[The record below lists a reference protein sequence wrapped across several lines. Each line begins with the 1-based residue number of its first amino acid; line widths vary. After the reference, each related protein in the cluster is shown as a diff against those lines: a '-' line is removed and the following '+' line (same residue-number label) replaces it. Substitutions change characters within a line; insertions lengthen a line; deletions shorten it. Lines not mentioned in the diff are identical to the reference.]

1 MVECSDLSE
10 AGGDGVS
17 FHLTGRVDFPL
28 AACDLKADYASISD
42 CQWVFCPKAESM
54 AHCYND
60 CYHKRHLICPIEA
73 KSVFCVFFFLS
84 FPTEGTQTT
93 VIIISHQLSP
103 LEISSVTVVCS
114 VLVEPFCHREL
125 GLCASITR
133 LSILVE
139 KSLLCGSS

>member
-42 CQWVFCPKAESM
+42 CQWVFCPEAESM

-73 KSVFCVFFFLS
+73 KSVFCVFFFFFS
-84 FPTEGTQTT
+84 HRRNPNHSYHHITS
-93 VIIISHQLSP
+93 VI
-103 LEISSVTVVCS
+103 
-114 VLVEPFCHREL
+114 
-125 GLCASITR
+125 AS
-133 LSILVE
+133 
-139 KSLLCGSS
+139 